1 MITTSQKYPIIV
13 KGSSSRLEIHVILE
27 EESQDESHED
37 SGKETKALVTIKKL
51 GRKSGRRKR
60 EETTDKEKELGLQ
73 TTLDSTFKDSKGNIG
88 PNNIAPSKGGL

>member
-13 KGSSSRLEIHVILE
+13 KGLSSILGIHVILE

-51 GRKSGRRKR
+51 DRNYLHRKR

-73 TTLDSTFKDSKGNIG
+73 TTLDSTFQDSEGNIG
-88 PNNIAPSKGGL
+88 LNNIAPSKGGL